1 VGTDHPLEGSAP
13 RTTRGWRLLVSV
25 AAVIVIVYGIQAS
38 QQVLVPFLLSV
49 FLAVIGARPVAWMD
63 QRGLPHTLSVVI
75 FVVGVMSALILV
87 SAIVGTSITEFSN
100 RIPLYQESLSKALT
114 DVAERV
120 VGRRTPLSVEELLAN
135 VRPASAMRLTATVLN
150 ALRGVFADAFVILFM
165 VVFILLEVSSF
176 PVKLDAIHP
185 RSRATIQEFAAF
197 ADSLQ
202 HYLNLKTLI
211 CLLTGLAVGVWVAVL
226 GIDFPVLWG
235 LLAFLLNYI
244 PTIGSFIAAI
254 PAVMLGFIQFGLG
267 RALIAAA
274 GYAVINVVIGNLLE
288 PRVMGKGLGLSTLV
302 VFLSLLFWGWVL
314 GPVGMILSVPLTMT
328 IKIALQ
334 NSSRTR
340 WVAVLLGRGDA
351 PSIVDASMPASSETV
366 PDTGKA

>member
-1 VGTDHPLEGSAP
+1 MQTDPIAGSAR
-13 RTTRGWRLLVSV
+13 RTTRGWRLLVSI

-38 QQVLVPFLLSV
+38 QQVLVPILLSV

-63 QRGLPHTLSVVI
+63 RRGLPHTLSVGV
-75 FVVGVMSALILV
+75 FVVGVMSALIVV

-100 RIPLYQESLSKALT
+100 RIPIYQESLSKALT
-114 DVAERV
+114 DVAERIA
-120 VGRRTPLSVEELLAN
+120 GRRTPLSVEELLAN
-135 VRPASAMRLTATVLN
+135 VEPASAMRLTATVLN
-150 ALRGVFADAFVILFM
+150 ALRGVFANAFVILFT
-165 VVFILLEVSSF
+165 VVFILLEISSF
-176 PVKLDAIHP
+176 PLKLNAIHP
-185 RSRATIQEFAAF
+185 RSRAKIQEFAAF

-211 CLLTGLAVGVWVAVL
+211 CLLTGLAVGLWVAVL

-235 LLAFLLNYI
+235 LLAFLLNYV

-274 GYAVINVVIGNLLE
+274 GYAVINIVIGNMLE

-334 NSSRTR
+334 NSPRSR
-340 WVAVLLGRGDA
+340 WVAILLDRGDA
-351 PSIVDASMPASSETV
+351 SSIVEAPATISSEAVT
-366 PDTGKA
+366 DTGQA